1 MRDALDPLQKPI
13 EHLLVLGDPLA
24 DAVIRDWE
32 NADTA
37 MRSLFMR
44 GAQYGV
50 ETIAQAPA
58 SFVALLRDAELAS
71 ASAPS
76 VSWRRAAEHYLVV
89 GHQWIGLTQGLGALA
104 FTYAD
109 PQIAAILMRTGKL
122 SGAMASRRL
131 LETLIWNRQL
141 LKSDSLVVG
150 GHGYIHTLQV
160 RLLHARVRAGLM
172 GEGHG
177 ATPSMPI
184 DQREMVHTWL
194 GFSVVTL
201 SALQKVGFDFTQ
213 EMLADI
219 FCMWQLV
226 GRLLGI
232 HSKLLEQMRTLD
244 LAQQMLERIHAE
256 STPLRADSLALTH
269 MMVEAMSPQLSA
281 TMQLPQEVALLLVH
295 SLLRLYHGDELAER
309 LGLSSNWTT
318 ALLPM
323 MFDANR
329 YRQQRAHQDPA
340 FRQFLISQSRRAIET
355 IEARLEGPT
364 AYQTGVTP

>member
-1 MRDALDPLQKPI
+1 MSTAAEQLFS
-13 EHLLVLGDPLA
+13 LGDPLA
-24 DAVIRDWE
+24 DAVVQDWQH
-32 NADTA
+32 ADPSTRA
-37 MRSLFMR
+37 LLSR
-44 GAQYGV
+44 GLHEGTEA
-50 ETIAQAPA
+50 IAHAPA
-58 SFVALLRDAELAS
+58 SFLALLRDAELAS
-71 ASAPS
+71 ASAPAA
-76 VSWRRAAEHYLVV
+76 SWRRAAEHYLIV

-131 LETLIWNRQL
+131 LETMIWNRQL
-141 LKSDSLVVG
+141 LKPDSLAVG
-150 GHGYIHTLQV
+150 GRGYIHTLQV

-201 SALQKVGFDFTQ
+201 SALQKVGFDFT
-213 EMLADI
+213 EETLTDI

-232 HSKLLEQMRTLD
+232 RTELLEQMRTLD
-244 LAQQMLERIHAE
+244 LAQKMLERIHAGN
-256 STPLRADSLALTH
+256 TPLSADSLALTH
-269 MMVEAMSPQLSA
+269 TMVEAMSTQLSA
-281 TMQLPQEVALLLVH
+281 TMQLPREVTLLLVQ
-295 SLLRLYHGDELAER
+295 SLLRLYHGDDLAEH
-309 LGLSSNWTT
+309 LGLSPNWTA

-340 FRQFLISQSRRAIET
+340 FRASLIAQSRQVNET

-364 AYQTGVTP
+364 AYQAGVMV